1 MTFLGLGQ
9 GLVKGVKLWL
19 AGEVSWLYMY
29 MYKYSLYVENK
40 SKNFWNKVSLLL
52 QDLGLGTLFM
62 ILIMQ
67 NSKFFVAF

>member
-40 SKNFWNKVSLLL
+40 SKNF
-52 QDLGLGTLFM
+52 
-62 ILIMQ
+62 
-67 NSKFFVAF
+67 